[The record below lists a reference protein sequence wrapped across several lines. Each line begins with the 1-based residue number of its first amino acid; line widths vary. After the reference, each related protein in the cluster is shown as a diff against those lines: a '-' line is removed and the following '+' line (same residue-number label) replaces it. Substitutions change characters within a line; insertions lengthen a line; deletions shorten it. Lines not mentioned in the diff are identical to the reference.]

1 MLAWLLAAVA
11 ARSAHACDLK
21 RWQPPMAEAARRYAL
36 PENWIRAVMRAESA
50 GCTELDGRPITSPA
64 GAMGLMQLMPE
75 TWAELRQR
83 HGLGIDPYAPRDNI
97 LAGAAYLREMVDR
110 FGVPGAF
117 AAYHAGPARYAAH
130 VRQGVSLPPAT
141 DRKST
146 QHSAPVDTEHEG
158 VPATRSEARRVGK
171 VCDGPCR
178 SRR

>member
-1 MLAWLLAAVA
+1 MLALLLAADA
-11 ARSAHACDLK
+11 ARPAHACDLQ
-21 RWQPPMAEAARRYAL
+21 RWQPPIAEAARRYAL

-117 AAYHAGPARYAAH
+117 AAYHAGPARYAA
-130 VRQGVSLPPAT
+130 P
-141 DRKST
+141 
-146 QHSAPVDTEHEG
+146 
-158 VPATRSEARRVGK
+158 RSEEHTSELPALMRITN
-171 VCDGPCR
+171 
-178 SRR
+178 